1 MNPTAVLP
9 SAPSIISAVV
19 APAILI
25 LACSSLI
32 TTTANRLSLLLD
44 RVRELT
50 KEMESLRAKPSDTA
64 DSKRAYVAVLLTKGA
79 RRTGLLQR
87 TLATLYLALGSLILT
102 CVCIGI
108 SAATGFNASFIVV
121 TVLVA
126 LVFLFYA
133 STLLIHES
141 RIALSAV
148 KVEMDY
154 IRRLVDGAAGP
165 AGKSMGR

>member
-1 MNPTAVLP
+1 MTPLSAS

-19 APAILI
+19 APALLI

-50 KEMESLRAKPSDTA
+50 REMEAFKTGRVSDAQAKRPFIAAQLAKGVMRA
-64 DSKRAYVAVLLTKGA
+64 R
-79 RRTGLLQR
+79 LLQR

-102 CVCIGI
+102 SVCIGF
-108 SAATGFNASFIVV
+108 SAASGLSVNFIVV
-121 TVLVA
+121 TVLASVT
-126 LVFLFYA
+126 FLLYA
-133 STLLIHES
+133 STLLIRES

-148 KVEMDY
+148 NAEMEY
-154 IRRLVDGAAGP
+154 VRQLI
-165 AGKSMGR
+165 S

>member
-1 MNPTAVLP
+1 MNPTTALP

-50 KEMESLRAKPSDTA
+50 KEMESLRAKPLDAA

-79 RRTGLLQR
+79 RRAGLLQR
-87 TLATLYLALGSLILT
+87 TLATLYLALGSLVLT
-102 CVCIGI
+102 CVCIGV

-121 TVLVA
+121 TVLAAVI
-126 LVFLFYA
+126 FLFYG
-133 STLLIHES
+133 STLLIRES

-154 IRRLVDGAAGP
+154 VRQLVDGTEFVL
-165 AGKSMGR
+165 KSRV